1 MILNKNDF
9 LKFDYVLII
18 AVSLLVIIG
27 ILSIYSAGYDPIE
40 KVNSN
45 LYRKQLLIFIVGL
58 IGMITI
64 SVINYQQL
72 GEFSLIIFVA
82 VLLVVVGTT
91 FLGSATRGTS
101 AWINLGVMKIQPSEF
116 MKLATVILL
125 AKYLE
130 MRERDLRYFRELL
143 IPAVIVFIPVFFILL
158 QPDFGTAMVFIP
170 VLFAMLFVGGADV
183 THLVSIILIAVIS
196 FLMPMMITYME
207 WAGLAEDNPLVNFYS
222 HGSAPFIISFVL
234 LFIGLLAYIFHVF
247 IVKKYFRKI
256 YIPAFIFSLG
266 LLFSVV
272 FQRFIKD
279 YQKKRLL
286 VFLNPDLDPH
296 GSGYN
301 VIQAKIAVGS
311 GGFFGKGFM
320 KGSQTQLGYL
330 PEKWTDFI
338 FAVVAEEWGFL
349 GALLTLILLGII
361 VYKGLI
367 ISLESKDKYAS
378 LLATGITTIFI
389 CHIIINIGMVLGIM
403 PVTGLPLCFVSYG
416 GSNLLMCMIG
426 IGILSSISM
435 KKA

>member
-1 MILNKNDF
+1 

-18 AVSLLVIIG
+18 AVSVLVIIG
-27 ILSIYSAGYDPIE
+27 ILCIYSAGYDPIE
-40 KVNSN
+40 KINSN

-58 IGMITI
+58 IAMIAI
-64 SVINYQQL
+64 SIINYQQL

-82 VLLVVVGTT
+82 VLLVVIGTT
-91 FLGSATRGTS
+91 FLGSVTRGTR
-101 AWINLGVMKIQPSEF
+101 AWINLGFMKIQPSEF

-143 IPAVIVFIPVFFILL
+143 IPALIVFIPVGFILL

-196 FLMPMMITYME
+196 LVMPMFITYLQWSGM
-207 WAGLAEDNPLVNFYS
+207 AEDNPLVDFYT
-222 HGSAPFIISFVL
+222 HGAAPFIIAFVL
-234 LFIGLLAYIFHVF
+234 LFVGILSYVLHVF
-247 IVKKYFRKI
+247 IVKGVFRKV
-256 YIPAFIFSLG
+256 YIPSFVLSLG

-279 YQKKRLL
+279 YQQKRLL

-338 FAVVAEEWGFL
+338 FAVVAEEWGFI
-349 GALLTLILLGII
+349 GALLTIVLLGII

-367 ISLESKDKYAS
+367 ISLQSRDKYAS
-378 LLATGITTIFI
+378 LLATGITTIFL
-389 CHIIINIGMVLGIM
+389 CHIIINIGMVVGIM

-426 IGILSSISM
+426 VGILSSISM

>member
-27 ILSIYSAGYDPIE
+27 ILCIYSAGYDPIE
-40 KVNSN
+40 KINSN
-45 LYRKQLLIFIVGL
+45 LYRKQLLIFILGL
-58 IGMITI
+58 VGMIAI
-64 SVINYQQL
+64 SIVNYQQL
-72 GEFSLIIFVA
+72 GEFSLIIFVT
-82 VLLVVVGTT
+82 VLLVVIGTT
-91 FLGSATRGTS
+91 FLGPVTRGTS
-101 AWINLGVMKIQPSEF
+101 AWINLGFMKIQPSEF

-143 IPAVIVFIPVFFILL
+143 IPAIIVFIPVGFILL

-196 FLMPMMITYME
+196 LVMPMMITYME
-207 WAGLAEDNPLVNFYS
+207 WAGMAEDNPLVDFYS
-222 HGSAPFIISFVL
+222 HGTTPFIISFIL
-234 LFIGLLAYIFHVF
+234 LFIGLLAYVLHVF
-247 IVKKYFRKI
+247 IVKKFFRKI
-256 YIPAFIFSLG
+256 YIPAFVFSLG
-266 LLFSVV
+266 LLFSVI

-311 GGFFGKGFM
+311 GGFLGKGFM

-338 FAVVAEEWGFL
+338 FAVVAEEWGFI
-349 GALLTLILLGII
+349 GALLTLVLLGII

-367 ISLESKDKYAS
+367 ISMQSRDKYAS

-389 CHIIINIGMVLGIM
+389 CHIVINIGMVLGIM

-426 IGILSSISM
+426 VGILSSISM